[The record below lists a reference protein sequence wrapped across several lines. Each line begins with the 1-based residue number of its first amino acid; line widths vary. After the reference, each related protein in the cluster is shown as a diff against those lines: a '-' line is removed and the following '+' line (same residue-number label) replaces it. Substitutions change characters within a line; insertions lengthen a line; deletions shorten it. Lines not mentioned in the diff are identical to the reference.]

1 MVCIWFVNG
10 VPIDTIAGMWVKPD
24 SATTY
29 VLEQTICGNAKWDT
43 VTVIVSTVGIASYT
57 KEAKGITLYPN
68 PATNTLNIESITK
81 FSQVII
87 SDILGNEVIRQQI
100 NNHAVAID
108 ISWLGKGLYFIKLI
122 GDDGLVMKKFLKE

>member
-1 MVCIWFVNG
+1 
-10 VPIDTIAGMWVKPD
+10 MWVKPD